1 MKKVI
6 SVSLGSS
13 KRDHTV
19 EIDVL
24 GEKVSIERMGT
35 DGSLE
40 KAAKLI
46 ADLDGK
52 VDCFGLGGTDLY
64 IFAGAKRYT
73 IREAVKIA
81 KNAKKTPIVD
91 GSGLKNTLERKTISY
106 LQEAKGIRFSEKKVL
121 MVCAMDRFGMAEAF
135 EDTGAKMT
143 YGDLIFV
150 LGIPIPL
157 HSLKVLDKL
166 ARIIAP
172 IAVQMPLKFLYPTGK
187 KQEVSNTQYKYK
199 KYYDDAHVIA
209 GDFHLIKKHM
219 PQTLNEK
226 IIITNTVTKEDIQD
240 LKNKGAYLLVTT
252 TPHLSGRSFGT
263 NVIEGVLV
271 ALSEKGRTDL
281 TSDEYLNLLERLN
294 FIPHIE
300 QLNENTDQT
309 QEVNHG

>member
-1 MKKVI
+1 MKRVI

-24 GEKVSIERMGT
+24 GEKVSIERIGT

-40 KAAKLI
+40 KAAELI
-46 ADLDGK
+46 SDLDGK

-64 IFAGAKRYT
+64 VFAGAKRYT
-73 IREAVKIA
+73 IREAAKIA
-81 KNAKKTPIVD
+81 KSAKKTPIVD
-91 GSGLKNTLERKTISY
+91 GSGLKNTLERRTISY
-106 LQEAKGIRFSEKKVL
+106 LQEAKGIKFSDKKAL
-121 MVCAMDRFGMAEAF
+121 MVCAMDRFGMAEAL
-135 EDTGAKMT
+135 EGAGAKMT

-157 HSLKVLDKL
+157 HSLSALGRL

-187 KQEVSNTQYKYK
+187 KQEITNTQDKYQ
-199 KYYDDAHVIA
+199 KYYDDAHIIA

-219 PQTLNEK
+219 PKTLSKK
-226 IIITNTVTKEDIQD
+226 IIITNTVTKEDVQD
-240 LKNKGAYLLVTT
+240 LKNKGVALLVTT
-252 TPHLSGRSFGT
+252 TPHLNGRSFGT

-271 ALSEKGRTDL
+271 ALSEKGNKDL
-281 TSDEYLNLLERLN
+281 TSDEYLSLLERLN
-294 FIPHIE
+294 FVPHAE
-300 QLNENTDQT
+300 WLNENTVQI
-309 QEVNHG
+309 QEVNNG

>member
-1 MKKVI
+1 MKKVV

-13 KRDHTV
+13 KRNHTV

-24 GEKVSIERMGT
+24 GQTVSIERIGT

-40 KAAKLI
+40 KAAELI
-46 ADLDGK
+46 ADLDGE

-64 IFAGAKRYT
+64 VFAGTKRYT
-73 IREAVKIA
+73 IREAAKIA

-91 GSGLKNTLERKTISY
+91 GSGLKNTLERRTISY
-106 LQEAKGIRFSEKKVL
+106 LQETKGITFSDKKVL

-135 EDTGAKMT
+135 EGTGAQMT

-150 LGIPIPL
+150 LGIPIPI
-157 HSLKVLDKL
+157 HSLSVLDKL
-166 ARIIAP
+166 ARVIAP

-187 KQEVSNTQYKYK
+187 KQEVSNLQSKYK
-199 KYYDDAHVIA
+199 KYYDDARIIA
-209 GDFHLIKKHM
+209 GDFHFIKKHI

-240 LKNKGAYLLVTT
+240 LKDRGVSLLVTT
-252 TPHLSGRSFGT
+252 TPNLNGRSFGT

-271 ALSEKGRTDL
+271 ALSEKGSTDL
-281 TSDEYLNLLERLN
+281 TNGEYLDLLERLN
-294 FIPHIE
+294 FIPHTE
-300 QLNENTDQT
+300 WLNENTT
-309 QEVNHG
+309 QI

>member
-1 MKKVI
+1 MKKVV

-13 KRDHTV
+13 KRNHTV

-24 GEKVSIERMGT
+24 GQKISIERIGT

-40 KAAKLI
+40 KAAELI
-46 ADLDGK
+46 ANLDGK

-64 IFAGAKRYT
+64 VFAGTKRYT
-73 IREAVKIA
+73 IREAAKVA
-81 KNAKKTPIVD
+81 KNAKKTPVVD
-91 GSGLKNTLERKTISY
+91 GSGLKNTLERRTISY
-106 LQEAKGIRFSEKKVL
+106 LQETKGISFSDKKVL

-150 LGIPIPL
+150 LGIPMPL
-157 HSLKVLDKL
+157 HSLKTLDKL
-166 ARIIAP
+166 ARVIAP
-172 IAVQMPLKFLYPTGK
+172 IAVQMPLRFLYPTGK
-187 KQEVSNTQYKYK
+187 KQEVSNIQDKYK

-209 GDFHLIKKHM
+209 GDFHFIKKHI
-219 PQTLNEK
+219 PQTLNKK

-240 LKNKGAYLLVTT
+240 LKNRRVALLVTT
-252 TPHLSGRSFGT
+252 TPNLNGRSFGT

-271 ALSEKGRTDL
+271 ALSGKGKTNL
-281 TSDEYLNLLERLN
+281 TNSDYLNLLEKLD
-294 FIPHIE
+294 FVPHIE
-300 QLNENTDQT
+300 QLNENTAQI